1 MRTQQ
6 AQLLNRIEGL
16 SHDDADAVCLSL
28 ELIPREQIFDRSIK
42 PKEVLLRYTRRMST
56 REEFESIERAINNLR
71 R

>member
-6 AQLLNRIEGL
+6 ARLLNRIEHL

-28 ELIPREQIFDRSIK
+28 ELIPHEQVFDRNIK

-56 REEFESIERAINNLR
+56 VKEFESIERASNNLR

>member
-6 AQLLNRIEGL
+6 AQLLGRIENL

-28 ELIPREQIFDRSIK
+28 ELIPPEQIFDRGIK